1 MATSKFQKL
10 CAYIYYM
17 LMNYSVKKGM
27 FLQLLYVTV
36 FLKLIFAS
44 YKMSILIELI
54 KIKALAMK
62 VNKSLLSLATD
73 YYYF

>member
-1 MATSKFQKL
+1 
-10 CAYIYYM
+10 
-17 LMNYSVKKGM
+17 MNYSVKKGM

-62 VNKSLLSLATD
+62 VSKSLLSLATD